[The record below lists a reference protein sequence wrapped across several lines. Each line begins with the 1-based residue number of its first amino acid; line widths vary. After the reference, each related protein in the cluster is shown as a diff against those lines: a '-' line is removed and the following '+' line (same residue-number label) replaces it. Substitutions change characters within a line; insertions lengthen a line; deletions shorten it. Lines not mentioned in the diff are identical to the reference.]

1 MKACIPSVVLGFRGM
16 EGASQVQST
25 RAPKRPG
32 RRAFGAMGYVC
43 GWILCAALL
52 GTPSIGLAQA
62 MRGLSQTATPS
73 SMGIPGMSP
82 AEIQAQLDALQKARA
97 GRSVYDTMEQEV
109 TEPNEPND
117 RKIAP
122 FQKPVEE
129 ELSRIEQLLT
139 RRASFDVNDISKDLR
154 QFGYEV
160 FRSSATTFAPVTNVP
175 VGPDYVIGPGDGFTI
190 TLWGRV
196 DAQYPVQVD
205 RNGQIVLPEVGAL
218 RVWGMK
224 FGELETYL
232 QHELSRKYTDFRMSL
247 VMGRLRTVQVFVVG
261 EAARP
266 GTYTISSLSTVI
278 NALFAAGGPSRNGTM
293 RKVRLARSGQEPSEI
308 DLYSFLM
315 GGDKSKDVR
324 LQDGDTIFIP
334 LIGPVVGVAGNVK
347 RPAIYEM
354 TAPMTLGQVLD
365 QAGGVTFAGWL
376 QRVQVE
382 RVEDHRRR
390 IVVDC
395 DLSKGDASAD
405 RPQALDTMVQ
415 DGDVVKVFAVAGV
428 EQNIVQLQGHVSR
441 PGKYEWK
448 PGMRLSDLVDSYN
461 AVRPQPNTDYAQI
474 ERLVPPDLHAIMI
487 PFNLGQLLAG
497 DAAQDLELA
506 QYDTIRL
513 FKWDERPS
521 QSVTISGMV
530 FDPSDYRLVP
540 DMKVR
545 DLVDIAGGLQKN
557 AYLRT
562 AEITRRHISQEGM
575 VTEKID
581 VDLEKALAGD
591 PNHNLPLRDYDHIV
605 VRPIPDL
612 AFGLSAEVLGEVR
625 FPGTYPI
632 RKGETLSSLIER
644 AGGYTDQAY
653 LRGAVFTRES
663 AKVVQ
668 RHRLEELIRQV
679 EESMLSGAQER
690 MGAALD
696 ADAAK
701 TEEVA
706 LETRKALVA
715 RLRAAEITGRVV
727 VRLKSLEEFKGS
739 PYDLEL
745 ENGDTLTIPQ
755 MPGVVHV
762 VGEVFNAT
770 SLLYEDDGTVGYYLN
785 RVGGMTKEADKK
797 QVSVI
802 KADGTVVSVAQGN
815 RGKLLFWDPQTN
827 SWSFG
832 GFMSRRME
840 PGDTIVV
847 PRKIDKYLHLRMTK
861 DITQIIFQIAVAAGV
876 VFAI

>member
-1 MKACIPSVVLGFRGM
+1 LPASRTRGC
-16 EGASQVQST
+16 AW
-25 RAPKRPG
+25 R
-32 RRAFGAMGYVC
+32 
-43 GWILCAALL
+43 WILCAAVLL
-52 GTPSIGLAQA
+52 SGSSVGLAQA
-62 MRGLSQTATPS
+62 TTGLSQTTRPS
-73 SMGIPGMSP
+73 SVSVAGMSP
-82 AEIQAQLDALQKARA
+82 AEVQSQLDTLQKARD
-97 GRSVYDTMEQEV
+97 GRSVYGATPEDTL
-109 TEPNEPND
+109 EPNGPKEIQEFSELTARP
-117 RKIAP
+117 
-122 FQKPVEE
+122 
-129 ELSRIEQLLT
+129 LSRIEQLLT
-139 RRASFDVNDISKDLR
+139 RRTLFDVNDISRNLR
-154 QFGYEV
+154 QFGYDV
-160 FRSSATTFAPVTNVP
+160 FRSGATTFAPVTNVP

-196 DAQYPVQVD
+196 DAQYAVQVD

-224 FGELETYL
+224 FGELENYL

-261 EAARP
+261 EASKP
-266 GTYTISSLSTVI
+266 GTYTVSSLSTII
-278 NALFAAGGPSRNGTM
+278 NALFAAGGPSRDGTM
-293 RKVRLARSGQEPSEI
+293 RKIRLARSGQDPTEI

-315 GGDKSKDVR
+315 GGDKSRDVR

-354 TAPMTLGQVLD
+354 TGPMTLGQVLD

-382 RVEDHRRR
+382 RVEDHRQR

-395 DLSKGDASAD
+395 DLSKKDTSAK
-405 RPQALDTMVQ
+405 RPETLDTMIQ

-441 PGKYEWK
+441 PGKYEWR
-448 PGMRLSDLVDSYN
+448 PGMRLRDLLDSYD
-461 AVRPQPNTDYAQI
+461 AVLAQPNTDYGQI
-474 ERLVPPDLHAIMI
+474 ERLVPPDLHSVVI
-487 PFNLGQLLAG
+487 PFHLGQLLAG
-497 DAAQDLELA
+497 DASQNLELA

-513 FKWDERPS
+513 YKWDERAS
-521 QSVTISGMV
+521 QSATISGLV
-530 FDPSDYRLVP
+530 FDPNEYRLVP
-540 DMKVR
+540 GMKVR
-545 DLVDIAGGLQKN
+545 DLIDVAGGLQKN

-575 VTEKID
+575 VTEKIE
-581 VDLEKALAGD
+581 VNLERALAGD
-591 PNHNLPLRDYDHIV
+591 PNHNLPLHDYDHIV
-605 VRPIPDL
+605 VRPIPHL
-612 AFGLSAEVLGEVR
+612 AFGLSATIQGEVR

-644 AGGYTDQAY
+644 AGGYTDEAY

-663 AKVVQ
+663 AKAVQ
-668 RHRLEELIRQV
+668 RRRLEELIRQI

-690 MGAALD
+690 MAGALD
-696 ADAAK
+696 AEAAQ
-701 TEEVA
+701 TEQAA
-706 LETRKALVA
+706 LETRKTLLA
-715 RLRAAEITGRVV
+715 RLRAAEVTGRVV
-727 VRLKSLEEFKGS
+727 VRLDPLEESKGS
-739 PYDLEL
+739 RYDIEL
-745 ENGDTLTIPQ
+745 EDGDALTVPQ

-770 SLLYEDDGTVGYYLN
+770 SLLYEDDGTVSYYLN
-785 RVGGMTKEADKK
+785 RVGGMTKDADKK

-802 KADGTVVSVAQGN
+802 KADGTVVSMEQGN
-815 RGKLLFWDPQTN
+815 RGKLLFWDTQTN

-847 PRKIDKYLHLRMTK
+847 PRKIDKYLRLRMTK